1 MTMQT
6 IKLLAA
12 SLIQFG
18 ILFQTLGTDA
28 QKYISSYINLSC
40 GQTSKGLRLEHSNL
54 CFWIRSLTFIGA
66 LPLSTLN
73 VWNNILYGDP
83 KCTESQC
90 GWNKTDFKYFLLPGP
105 ITKRTIQ
112 FCTPCRRFI
121 RKREEDITIVQSRNK
136 SYILY
141 LLITDLI

>member
-6 IKLLAA
+6 INLLAA

-90 GWNKTDFKYFLLPGP
+90 GWNKIDIKFCRVLSAILRSFLANLSLSEY
-105 ITKRTIQ
+105 Q
-112 FCTPCRRFI
+112 WDYCL
-121 RKREEDITIVQSRNK
+121 SMM
-136 SYILY
+136 IL
-141 LLITDLI
+141 